1 MYKKQND
8 KHFDQLHGLA
18 NKKPSV
24 LLVDDQP
31 ARAALLEQALL
42 DNHFNVIA
50 KMATAEGLMHVIEQQ
65 NPDIIVI
72 DVDSPDRDTLEHISH
87 LSQASEHPI
96 VMFAEQDIPRTLQRT
111 IGAGVSVYITQGLQP
126 QLVTSIVEVTIAR
139 FREFQAL
146 RNELEKTKNALADR
160 KYLEK
165 AKGLLMQ
172 QKQCSEE
179 EAYSAMRKM
188 AMDKGQRI
196 VCIAKNIIEIVDMLD
211 GNIIGVN
218 DA

>member
-1 MYKKQND
+1 
-8 KHFDQLHGLA
+8 
-18 NKKPSV
+18 
-24 LLVDDQP
+24 
-31 ARAALLEQALL
+31 
-42 DNHFNVIA
+42 
-50 KMATAEGLMHVIEQQ
+50 
-65 NPDIIVI
+65 
-72 DVDSPDRDTLEHISH
+72 
-87 LSQASEHPI
+87 
-96 VMFAEQDIPRTLQRT
+96 MFAEQDIPRTLQRT